1 MRKQLTII
9 LLGRTVV
16 NVPSRVV
23 YPFLP
28 AIARGLGVSL
38 TLATRL
44 TSLRVVAG
52 LTAPLLG
59 PLSDR
64 FGRRRLMELGLVLFT
79 LAGIVLAGQG
89 FWRLTG
95 SGMVTAVAVAFV
107 LYGLAKAIY
116 DPAVLAYLGDS
127 VPYARRARAVG
138 VSELSWSA
146 AWLLGVPATGFLM
159 ERFGWRAPWTALVFL
174 GILGAGITR
183 LGLPNTR
190 SAMQIAQGGQLM
202 SSMLKTWV
210 VLLRRRKAALVLTT
224 TLLLMAAVELPLIV
238 YGVWL
243 ETTFGLSLGALGLA
257 STVIGLAE
265 AAGEVGTVVFTDRLG
280 ERRSVLAG
288 MIGLTISLLLL
299 PWIARFGLAPALAGV
314 VLVMLSFEFAY
325 VSLLPLVSEVAPDA
339 RAALL
344 SFNVT
349 AASVGRLGA
358 ALVSSWLW
366 RWQSI
371 ALQAWLGG
379 ALAMIA
385 AVALALGMRGE
396 SPHEATTRVAGTF
409 GED

>member
-1 MRKQLTII
+1 MRKQLAII
-9 LLGRTVV
+9 LLGRTVL
-16 NVPSRVV
+16 NMPSRVV

-38 TLATRL
+38 PLATQVV
-44 TSLRVVAG
+44 SLRVVAG

-64 FGRRRLMELGLVLFT
+64 FGRRRIMEFGLALFA
-79 LAGIVLAGQG
+79 LAGMALAG
-89 FWRLTG
+89 
-95 SGMVTAVAVAFV
+95 SGTIAAAAVAFV
-107 LYGLAKAIY
+107 LYGLAKAVY

-127 VPYARRARAVG
+127 VPYAHRARAVG
-138 VSELSWSA
+138 LSEMSWSA

-159 ERFGWRAPWTALVFL
+159 ERFGWRAPWTVLVLL
-174 GILGAGITR
+174 GVLGAGLTR
-183 LGLPNTR
+183 LGLPNARGTTEFVR
-190 SAMQIAQGGQLM
+190 GGRLV
-202 SSMLKTWV
+202 SSVLKTWA

-238 YGVWL
+238 YGAWL
-243 ETTFGLSLGALGLA
+243 ETTFGLSLSALGLA

-265 AAGEVGTVVFTDRLG
+265 AAGEVGTAVFTDRIG

-288 MIGLTISLLLL
+288 LIGLTISLLLL
-299 PWIARFGLAPALAGV
+299 PWIAGFGLVPALAGV
-314 VLVMLSFEFAY
+314 VLMMLTFEFAY

-366 RWQSI
+366 RWHSI
-371 ALQAWLGG
+371 ALQAWVGG
-379 ALAMIA
+379 ALALIA
-385 AVALALGMRGE
+385 AVSLALGMR
-396 SPHEATTRVAGTF
+396 
-409 GED
+409 ED

>member
-1 MRKQLTII
+1 MHRQLAII
-9 LLGRTVV
+9 LFGRTVV

-28 AIARGLGVSL
+28 GIARGLGVSL

-64 FGRRRLMELGLVLFT
+64 FGRRRLMELGLVLT
-79 LAGIVLAGQG
+79 AVAGIALAG
-89 FWRLTG
+89 
-95 SGMVTAVAVAFV
+95 SGTVTAVAVAFV

-127 VPYARRARAVG
+127 VPYAQRARAVG
-138 VSELSWSA
+138 LSEMSWSA

-159 ERFGWRAPWTALVFL
+159 ERFGWRAPWTVLVL
-174 GILGAGITR
+174 LAVLGAWLTR
-183 LGLPNTR
+183 LGLPNARGTIELVR
-190 SAMQIAQGGQLM
+190 GGRLVA
-202 SSMLKTWV
+202 SVLKTWA

-224 TLLLMAAVELPLIV
+224 TLLLMAAVEVPLIV
-238 YGVWL
+238 YGAWL

-257 STVIGLAE
+257 SMVIGLAE
-265 AAGEVGTVVFTDRLG
+265 AAGEVGTAVFTDRLG

-288 MIGLTISLLLL
+288 LIGLTISLLLL

-314 VLVMLSFEFAY
+314 VLMMLTFEFAY

-371 ALQAWLGG
+371 ALQAWVGG
-379 ALAMIA
+379 ALALIA
-385 AVALALGMRGE
+385 AVSLALGMRE
-396 SPHEATTRVAGTF
+396 C
-409 GED
+409 